1 MARET
6 FDDAQQTRIME
17 AVARAELNTSG
28 EVRVHIESK
37 CKEATVLDRASQ
49 VFAHL
54 DMQKTEARNGVLIY
68 VALDDHKFAIIGDIG
83 INQKVPDNF
92 WESTASAM
100 TSKFKN
106 GEILE
111 GIIVGIDHAGEQLAH
126 YFPYTDDDINELS
139 DEISFGE

>member
-1 MARET
+1 MAKDKFSE
-6 FDDAQQTRIME
+6 AEQKRIVD
-17 AVARAELNTSG
+17 AVASAELNTSG

-37 CKEATVLDRASQ
+37 CKEDNVLDRASR

-54 DMQKTEARNGVLIY
+54 DMHKTEARNGVLIY
-68 VALDDHKFAIIGDIG
+68 VAIDDHQFAIIGDAG
-83 INQKVPDNF
+83 INQKVPDDF
-92 WESTASAM
+92 WDSTAGEM
-100 TSKFKN
+100 TTRFKE

-111 GIIVGIDHAGEQLAH
+111 GIITGIHNVGEQLAH

>member
-1 MARET
+1 MAQDR
-6 FDDAQQTRIME
+6 FDDAQKQRVMD
-17 AVARAELNTSG
+17 AVALAELNTSG

-37 CKEATVLDRASQ
+37 CKESTALDRASQ

-83 INQKVPDNF
+83 INQKVPDDF
-92 WESTASAM
+92 WDSTAAEMS
-100 TSKFKN
+100 SQFKI

-111 GIIVGIDHAGEQLAH
+111 GIIVGINHAGEQLAH

>member
-1 MARET
+1 MARDR
-6 FDDAQQTRIME
+6 FDKAEQKRVID
-17 AVARAELNTSG
+17 AVASAELNTSG

-37 CKEATVLDRASQ
+37 CKDDNVLDRASQ

-54 DMQKTEARNGVLIY
+54 DMQKTDVRNGVLIY
-68 VALDDHKFAIIGDIG
+68 VALDDHQFAIIGDVG
-83 INQKVPDNF
+83 INQKVPDDF
-92 WESTASAM
+92 WESTAREM
-100 TSKFKN
+100 TSRFKD

-111 GIIVGIDHAGEQLAH
+111 GIITGIHNAGEQLAK